1 MAQRKI
7 QLLRSQTV
15 YADLTAA
22 RQSLD
27 LTFANTAG
35 LGDGEIVL
43 ARYYATEETIGGNPK
58 TVVRSLLGIF
68 NNKDNKPGFTYI
80 TNEAEIRD
88 LFTTLSDRLD
98 LVDQAID
105 ALDLNEPIGGSTGTA
120 VTEIGQQNG
129 QVSGTATPVEDLT
142 MDGYTKT
149 NDTGDIAAGDTLEVA
164 FSKLENA
171 ISNVDVDIHSTGQSI
186 TITDDATGK
195 NLEVN
200 IDGTTIIQ
208 DGTTH
213 KLRSGLTIAK
223 ITTNLATN
231 VKEAYRLQDGNGNQ
245 YGSQIDIYKDSTLKD
260 VYLGTQWD
268 SVDSADGTVKHVQYV
283 AQDSMIFIDSE
294 MYQIIS
300 ETDRSLYDASSRNV
314 YTIKKETLTVQEYLE
329 LDSEQSALY
338 EYNPTTESYNVAI
351 GFSTIFD
358 DKYSQM
364 TESQKELY
372 TQSVER
378 GYQIKED
385 KKYLSSE
392 EYDAIFDGQITAV
405 YESLET
411 IQQRTGKSDLWQS
424 LNFVYI
430 LDDGTY
436 QMVKIDVSKFI
447 TESEF
452 GVGLITHG
460 NVVEFNYG
468 DGLKRG
474 SGGFIAPIEV
484 NIGNGLDFAEREEGE
499 DTAKVEIKIDDTN
512 SDILTVSS
520 DGLAIDTT
528 ELMNVVEDQLWIKG
542 VLNTQTVTLG
552 IRTSDNSLYAN
563 VNLGTSPSGTN
574 VIETKSDGIYVDST
588 WDCGEY

>member
-15 YADLTAA
+15 YQDLDAA
-22 RQSLD
+22 IQSLD

-43 ARYYATEETIGGNPK
+43 ARYYATETTIGGSPK

-80 TNEAEIRD
+80 TNEDEIRD
-88 LFTTLSDRLD
+88 LFIELSNRLD

-120 VTEIGQQNG
+120 VTEIDQQNG

-142 MDGYTKT
+142 MDDYTKT

-171 ISNVDVDIHSTGQSI
+171 ISNVDVDIHSTGESI

-200 IDGTTIIQ
+200 IDGLSIIQ
-208 DGTTH
+208 DLSTK
-213 KLRSGLTIAK
+213 KLRTNLQISK

-231 VKEAYRLQDGNGNQ
+231 VKEAYRLTDGFGNS
-245 YGSQIDIYKDSTLKD
+245 YGQQIDIYKDSALKE
-260 VYLGTQWD
+260 VYLGNAYD
-268 SVDSADGTVKHVQYV
+268 SVDEQTGEVKKVSWVVITGFEFITPQTYANLSALEKTLYEEGTFEGYIINNETITDAQY
-283 AQDSMIFIDSE
+283 E
-294 MYQIIS
+294 
-300 ETDRSLYDASSRNV
+300 N
-314 YTIKKETLTVQEYLE
+314 
-329 LDSEQSALY
+329 LDSR
-338 EYNPTTESYNVAI
+338 
-351 GFSTIFD
+351 
-358 DKYSQM
+358 
-364 TESQKELY
+364 QKELY
-372 TQSVER
+372 PSHDPINETWTVNTDMIRLTEERYLSLTETQKLL
-378 GYQIKED
+378 YT
-385 KKYLSSE
+385 LSSE
-392 EYDAIFDGQITAV
+392 QGYVIKEETLTEEEKQEIYGETHPTVYRGLYDV
-405 YESLET
+405 SL
-411 IQQRTGKSDLWQS
+411 GGFPKDNDQS
-424 LNFVYI
+424 LNFVYQ
-430 LDDGTY
+430 LSDGTY

-468 DGLKRG
+468 DGLRRG
-474 SGGFIAPIEV
+474 RGGFIAPIEV

-528 ELMNVVEDQLWIKG
+528 ELMNVVEDQLWVKG
-542 VLNTQTVTLG
+542 ISNTQTVTLG
-552 IRTSDNSLYAN
+552 ISPSDNSLYAN
-563 VNLGTSPSGTN
+563 VNIGTSQSGTN

>member
-15 YADLTAA
+15 YADLEAA

-43 ARYYATEETIGGNPK
+43 ARYYATETTTGGSPK

-80 TNEAEIRD
+80 TNEVEIRN
-88 LFTTLSDRLD
+88 LFMELSDRLD

-105 ALDLNEPIGGSTGTA
+105 ALDLSEPIGGSTGTA
-120 VTEIGQQNG
+120 VTEIDQQNG

-142 MDGYTKT
+142 MDDYTRT
-149 NDTGDIAAGDTLEVA
+149 NDTGDIDAGDSLEVA

-171 ISNVDVDIHSTGQSI
+171 ISNVDVDIHSTGETI
-186 TITDDATGK
+186 DITDDATGK

-200 IDGTTIIQ
+200 IDEVSIIQ
-208 DGTTH
+208 DPSTK
-213 KLRSGLTIAK
+213 KLKTNLQISK

-231 VKEAYRLQDGNGNQ
+231 VKEAYRLTDGFGNS
-245 YGSQIDIYKDSTLKD
+245 YGQQIDIYKDSALKE
-260 VYLGTQWD
+260 VYLGNAYD
-268 SVDSADGTVKHVQYV
+268 SVDEQTGEVKKVSWVVFTGFKFITPQTYANLSALEKTLYEEGTFEGYIINNETITEVQYENL
-283 AQDSMIFIDSE
+283 DSYQKDLYTSYDPANETWTVDPEMIRLTE
-294 MYQIIS
+294 ERYLGLS
-300 ETDRSLYDASSRNV
+300 ETQKQLYTLSSEQGYV
-314 YTIKKETLTVQEYLE
+314 IKEETLTEEEKQEIYG
-329 LDSEQSALY
+329 QAH
-338 EYNPTTESYNVAI
+338 PTVYR
-351 GFSTIFD
+351 D
-358 DKYSQM
+358 
-364 TESQKELY
+364 L
-372 TQSVER
+372 
-378 GYQIKED
+378 YQI
-385 KKYLSSE
+385 
-392 EYDAIFDGQITAV
+392 
-405 YESLET
+405 SL
-411 IQQRTGKSDLWQS
+411 GGYPKDNDQS
-424 LNFVYI
+424 LNFVYQ
-430 LDDGTY
+430 LSDGTY

-468 DGLKRG
+468 DGLARG
-474 SGGFIAPIEV
+474 SGGFKAPIKV

-542 VLNTQTVTLG
+542 ILNTQTVTLG
-552 IRTSDNSLYAN
+552 ISPSDNSLYAN
-563 VNLGTSPSGTN
+563 VNIGTSPSGTN

>member
-15 YADLTAA
+15 YQDLDAA

-43 ARYYATEETIGGNPK
+43 ARYYATEEAIGGSSQ

-80 TNEAEIRD
+80 TNEAEIRT
-88 LFTTLSDRLD
+88 LILSLSDRLD
-98 LVDQAID
+98 SVDQAID

-120 VTEIGQQNG
+120 VTEIDQQNG

-142 MDGYTKT
+142 MNDYTRT
-149 NDTGDIAAGDTLEVA
+149 NDTGDIDAGDSLEVA

-171 ISNVDVDIHSTGQSI
+171 ISNVDVDIHSTGETI
-186 TITDDATGK
+186 DITDDATGK

-200 IDGTTIIQ
+200 IDGVSIIQ
-208 DGTTH
+208 DLSTK
-213 KLRSGLTIAK
+213 KLKTNLQISK

-231 VKEAYRLQDGNGNQ
+231 VKEAYRLTDGFGNS
-245 YGSQIDIYKDSTLKD
+245 YGQQIDIYKDSALKD
-260 VYLGTQWD
+260 VYLGNAYD
-268 SVDSADGTVKHVQYV
+268 SVDEQTGEIRKVSWVVITGLEFITPQTYANLSALEKALYEEGTFEGYIINNETITDVQYENL
-283 AQDSMIFIDSE
+283 DSYQKDLYTIHDPVTGIWTVDAEMIRLTE
-294 MYQIIS
+294 ERYLGLS
-300 ETDRSLYDASSRNV
+300 ETQKLLYTLSSEQGYV
-314 YTIKKETLTVQEYLE
+314 IKEETLTEEEKQEIYGE
-329 LDSEQSALY
+329 THPTVYHGLY
-338 EYNPTTESYNVAI
+338 DV
-351 GFSTIFD
+351 
-358 DKYSQM
+358 
-364 TESQKELY
+364 
-372 TQSVER
+372 
-378 GYQIKED
+378 
-385 KKYLSSE
+385 
-392 EYDAIFDGQITAV
+392 
-405 YESLET
+405 SL
-411 IQQRTGKSDLWQS
+411 GGSPKDNDQS
-424 LNFVYI
+424 LNFVYQ
-430 LDDGTY
+430 LSDGTY

-452 GVGLITHG
+452 GVGLMTNG
-460 NVVEFNYG
+460 NVVEVNYG
-468 DGLKRG
+468 DGLTRG
-474 SGGFIAPIEV
+474 SGGFNAPIKV

-512 SDILTVSS
+512 SNILTVSS

-528 ELMNVVEDQLWIKG
+528 ELMNVVEGQLWVKG
-542 VLNTQTVTLG
+542 TLNTQTVTLG
-552 IRTSDNSLYAN
+552 ISPSDNSLYAN
-563 VNLGTSPSGTN
+563 VNIGTSPSGTN

>member
-80 TNEAEIRD
+80 TNEPEIRD
-88 LFTTLSDRLD
+88 LFMELSDRLD
-98 LVDQAID
+98 SVDQAID

-120 VTEIGQQNG
+120 VTEIDQQNG

-142 MDGYTKT
+142 MDDYTRT
-149 NDTGDIAAGDTLEVA
+149 NDTGDIDAGDSLEVA

-171 ISNVDVDIHSTGQSI
+171 ISNVDVDIHSTGETI
-186 TITDDATGK
+186 DITDDATGK

-200 IDGTTIIQ
+200 IDGVSIIQ
-208 DGTTH
+208 DLSTK
-213 KLRSGLTIAK
+213 KLRTNLQISK

-231 VKEAYRLQDGNGNQ
+231 VKEAYRLTDGFGNS
-245 YGSQIDIYKDSTLKD
+245 YGQRIDIYKDSALKD
-260 VYLGTQWD
+260 VYLGNAYD
-268 SVDSADGTVKHVQYV
+268 SVDEQTGEIRNVSWVVITGLEFITPQTYANLSALEKTLYEEGTFEGYIINNETITDVQY
-283 AQDSMIFIDSE
+283 E
-294 MYQIIS
+294 
-300 ETDRSLYDASSRNV
+300 N
-314 YTIKKETLTVQEYLE
+314 
-329 LDSEQSALY
+329 LDS
-338 EYNPTTESYNVAI
+338 
-351 GFSTIFD
+351 
-358 DKYSQM
+358 
-364 TESQKELY
+364 SQKELY
-372 TQSVER
+372 TMHDPATGIWTVDAEMIRLTEER
-378 GYQIKED
+378 YLGLSETQKLLYTLSYEQGYVIKEET
-385 KKYLSSE
+385 LTE
-392 EYDAIFDGQITAV
+392 EEKQEIYGETHPTVYRGLYDV
-405 YESLET
+405 SL
-411 IQQRTGKSDLWQS
+411 GGSPKDNDQS
-424 LNFVYI
+424 LNFVYQ
-430 LDDGTY
+430 LSDGTY

-452 GVGLITHG
+452 GVGLITNG
-460 NVVEFNYG
+460 NVVEVNYG
-468 DGLKRG
+468 DGLARG
-474 SGGFIAPIEV
+474 SGGFHAPIKV

-499 DTAKVEIKIDDTN
+499 VTAKVEIKIDDTN

-528 ELMNVVEDQLWIKG
+528 ELMNVVEDQLWVKG
-542 VLNTQTVTLG
+542 TLNTQTVTLG
-552 IRTSDNSLYAN
+552 ISPSDNSLYAN
-563 VNLGTSPSGTN
+563 VNIGTSPSGTN